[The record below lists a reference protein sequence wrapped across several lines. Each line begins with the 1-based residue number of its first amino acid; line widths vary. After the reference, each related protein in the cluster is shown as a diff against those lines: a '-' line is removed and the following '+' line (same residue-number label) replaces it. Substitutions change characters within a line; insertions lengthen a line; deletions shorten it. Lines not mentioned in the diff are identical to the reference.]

1 VEAAH
6 HPGHVRQY
14 RAIATIEAEEN
25 LLKGS
30 LAPCASPVLRIQGR
44 ADLYDL
50 LDVSADFLLLGPDE
64 IQASVN
70 ARGQPF
76 QLRLGES
83 PLFTARL
90 RSSDVRTS
98 PSASAIRN
106 PGGCSGPP
114 WSSLRMPRTAAQ

>member
-1 VEAAH
+1 
-6 HPGHVRQY
+6 VRQD
-14 RAIATIEAEEN
+14 RAIAPIEAEEN
-25 LLKGS
+25 PLKGS
-30 LAPCASPVLRIQGR
+30 LAPCASPVLRIQCR
-44 ADLYDL
+44 TDLDDL
-50 LDVSADFLLLGPDE
+50 FEVSADFLLLGPDE

-98 PSASAIRN
+98 PRAECQKEFMRHSA
-106 PGGCSGPP
+106 
-114 WSSLRMPRTAAQ
+114 